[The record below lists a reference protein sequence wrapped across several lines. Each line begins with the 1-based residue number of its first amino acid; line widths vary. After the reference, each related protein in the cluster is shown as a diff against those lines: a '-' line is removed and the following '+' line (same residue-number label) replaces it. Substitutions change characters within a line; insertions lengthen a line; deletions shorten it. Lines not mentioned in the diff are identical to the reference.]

1 MKKLMIVS
9 MFMIAFFAFILFAE
23 PEQITFDT
31 VSNPVLLE
39 RFLRNPLWPGP
50 CYFDSDVVFNGLT
63 ASKGPCY
70 FDSDVVFNGLT
81 ASKPL
86 FLDAQ
91 KKLTNTG
98 TIATANIA
106 SGAVTADKL
115 WKTVGFIPDANVVV
129 GANELVIPVTHSLV
143 QKTTGGQAEALTLAD
158 GTPGQILSIVLV
170 TDGTGDGTLTPTTCT
185 GFATIVFAD
194 AGDQASLLYVNDT
207 IGWIILGTSGV
218 SGPPSVTQP

>member
-39 RFLRNPLWPGP
+39 RFLRNPLWP
-50 CYFDSDVVFNGLT
+50 
-63 ASKGPCY
+63 GPCY

>member
-1 MKKLMIVS
+1 MKTSTILIVMLLVS
-9 MFMIAFFAFILFAE
+9 LGFADSVSG
-23 PEQITFDT
+23 PEQISYDT
-31 VSNPVLLE
+31 VSNPVQLE
-39 RFLRNPLWPGP
+39 RFLRNPLWP
-50 CYFDSDVVFNGLT
+50 
-63 ASKGPCY
+63 GPCY

>member
-1 MKKLMIVS
+1 MKTSTILIVMLLVS
-9 MFMIAFFAFILFAE
+9 LGFE
-23 PEQITFDT
+23 GSVSGPEQISYDT
-31 VSNPVLLE
+31 VSNPVQLE
-39 RFLRNPLWPGP
+39 RFLRNPLWP
-50 CYFDSDVVFNGLT
+50 
-63 ASKGPCY
+63 GPCY

-129 GANELVIPVTHSLV
+129 DANELVIPVTHSLV

>member
-1 MKKLMIVS
+1 MKTSTILIVMLLVS
-9 MFMIAFFAFILFAE
+9 LGFADSVSG
-23 PEQITFDT
+23 PEQISYDT
-31 VSNPVLLE
+31 VSNPVQLE
-39 RFLRNPLWPGP
+39 RFLRNPLWP
-50 CYFDSDVVFNGLT
+50 
-63 ASKGPCY
+63 GPCY

-129 GANELVIPVTHSLV
+129 DANELVIPVTHSLV